1 LATFGCME
9 EGENFESVSNRI
21 VGSKFLTGQDG
32 VVDSIFAYVRA
43 QSSNVKFK
51 CAIYDYET
59 MGLLGVT
66 EERSGL
72 TSEPAWIQFTFPE
85 PKPQIENDKNYV
97 LVCWAS
103 EDDGN
108 IGEIAYSSGDNGL
121 YAAYTYNGFPDPL
134 GAVTE
139 LTDRKHSIYAYYTPI
154 PPSEY
159 GSTVNSLK
167 SFRDQILDDM
177 VRSRIE
183 ARLSASHETMTKYA
197 NVIDQINIVAY
208 MFGRLRDYA
217 LALHFKNM
225 NVGGGKLYGL
235 QQTYTGGLT
244 EYPKGTNP
252 PVTPRY
258 LPQVDEYIYE
268 VLSDLELLEKTDLSN
283 LQSFIVIQC
292 ENDTFEEPPDAENY
306 RYDYYAMYPLAKFR
320 GEFNIVDPMPYFS
333 DIETLRGERT
343 VMERELT
350 VKGTNERYTYFF
362 NLFLNPI
369 VTGANEI
376 KLTPTVVAWVPEYP
390 SGAPDVVI
398 SIAGQ
403 RVKSEYTGVWG
414 TLMAI
419 TPTPAPQQYVVLPHG
434 WSLIADDLAK
444 VSETEVWRAVYNVT
458 VEVND
463 ESMGSTDPSP
473 DTYKVSAGDDFT
485 VTAIPNSG
493 YVLDH
498 WEVDGVNMGSVN
510 PITVTIRKPTRI
522 IAVFTSA

>member
-1 LATFGCME
+1 MTFGYTG

-21 VGSKFLTGQDG
+21 VGSKFITGQDG

-43 QSSNVKFK
+43 QSGNVKFK
-51 CAIYDYET
+51 CAIYDYES
-59 MGLLGVT
+59 MGLVGVT

-72 TSEPAWIQFTFPE
+72 SSEPAWIQFTFSE
-85 PKPQIENDKNYV
+85 PKPQVENDKTYV
-97 LVCWAS
+97 LAVWAS

-108 IGEIAYSSGDNGL
+108 IGEIAYTSGDNGL
-121 YAAYTYNGFPDPL
+121 YAVYSYNGFPDPL

-139 LTDRKHSIYAYYTPI
+139 LSDRKHSIYAYYTPI
-154 PPSEY
+154 PPGEY

-167 SFRDQILDDM
+167 AFRDQILDDM

-183 ARLSASHETMTKYA
+183 ARLSASHETMSKYA

-244 EYPKGTNP
+244 EYPKGASP

-268 VLSDLELLEKTDLSN
+268 VISDLELLERTDLSN

-320 GEFNIVDPMPYFS
+320 SEFNIVNPSDYFPG
-333 DIETLRGERT
+333 IETLIGERT

-350 VKGTNERYTYFF
+350 VKGTTERYTYHFS
-362 NLFLNPI
+362 LFLNPI
-369 VTGANEI
+369 VTGAGEM
-376 KLTPTVVAWVPEYP
+376 KLTPTVMAWIPEYP
-390 SGAPDVVI
+390 PGAPDVVI
-398 SIAGQ
+398 SIVGQ
-403 RVKSEYTGVWG
+403 RVRSGWTGVYG
-414 TLMAI
+414 TLTAI

-434 WSLIADDLAK
+434 WSKIAGDLAV
-444 VSETEVWRAVYNVT
+444 VSETEVWRAMYDVT

-463 ESMGSTDPSP
+463 PTMGSTDPSP
-473 DTYKVSAGDDFT
+473 GTYKVSAGHGFT
-485 VTAIPNSG
+485 VTALPNSG
-493 YVLDH
+493 YVFDH
-498 WEVDGVNMGSVN
+498 WEVDGVNRGSVN